1 MKKLNLLL
9 SLFAASLLLT
19 SCLKEGDGSFSH
31 PSDFAYITQD
41 AEGLVYARTF
51 YNGRGNFITS
61 PGIKEVGP
69 GNFVLASY
77 SWNNENGTV
86 TTSEGYNVYNVI
98 TTEVSKPFSKTTLNM
113 SPAPTEPLMS
123 FKTIQRP
130 IFSPDK
136 FFDDHWA
143 FSYTYKGKEGNA
155 PIVNF
160 YEAERTENQQA
171 DEIIIDMRL
180 NTIGTSTSEDKELSD
195 VIVVNMTP
203 LRQKYSGS
211 STTTTKTLTL
221 KFRYYEEGK
230 TEPVLS
236 QYAYQMVVAGN

>member
-31 PSDFAYITQD
+31 PNNLAYVTQD
-41 AEGLVYARTF
+41 ADGLVYARTVL
-51 YNGRGNFITS
+51 NGRPYFITS
-61 PGIKEVGP
+61 QGIKNVEP
-69 GNFVLASY
+69 KNFVTTGY
-77 SWNNENGTV
+77 SWNTENGTI
-86 TTSEGYNVYNVI
+86 TTSEGYTVYNVI

-123 FKTIQRP
+123 FKTIERP
-130 IFSPDK
+130 IYSTDM
-136 FFDDHWA
+136 FFEDHWA
-143 FSYTYKGKEGNA
+143 FSYTYTGKEGNA

-171 DEIIIDMRL
+171 DEIIIDIRL
-180 NTIGTSTSEDKELSD
+180 NTIGTSTSEDKKLSD
-195 VIVVNMTP
+195 VIVVDMTP

-211 STTTTKTLTL
+211 STTTTKMLTL
-221 KFRYYEEGK
+221 KFRYYEEEK